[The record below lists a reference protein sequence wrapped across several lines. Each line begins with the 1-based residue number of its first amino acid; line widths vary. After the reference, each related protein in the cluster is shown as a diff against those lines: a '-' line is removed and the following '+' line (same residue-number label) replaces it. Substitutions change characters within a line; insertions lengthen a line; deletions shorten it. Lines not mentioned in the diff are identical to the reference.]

1 MAALAPSAPKTE
13 KLRRIASP
21 IHTTLLLLA
30 MTAMVARG
38 LMHGNELRAAS
49 RVRIYERTMLME
61 WLEFAFVLLGVGWAG
76 SPLSAVLGER
86 WRSIRDFV
94 RDLGIGIGYSVVS
107 TMVLSILLPHGG
119 DSNRSV
125 QFLMPQ
131 GRKEML
137 LWIALSVSAG
147 ICEETLY
154 RGYLQKQF
162 AALTNSLI
170 AGIVISGAAFGLSH
184 AYQGP
189 RQAVVI
195 AIDGM
200 MLGALAHWRSSV
212 RPGMISHTFKD
223 CVAPLVI
230 AATRH

>member
-1 MAALAPSAPKTE
+1 
-13 KLRRIASP
+13 
-21 IHTTLLLLA
+21 
-30 MTAMVARG
+30 
-38 LMHGNELRAAS
+38 
-49 RVRIYERTMLME
+49 MLME
-61 WLEFAFVLLGVGWAG
+61 WLEFAFVLLGVWWAG

-86 WRSIRDFV
+86 WGSIRDFV
-94 RDLGIGIGYSVVS
+94 RDLGIGIAYSVVS
-107 TMVLSILLPHGG
+107 TMVLSMLLPHGR

-125 QFLMPQ
+125 QFLMPE
-131 GRKEML
+131 GRKEMI

-170 AGIVISGAAFGLSH
+170 AGLVMSGVAFGLSH

-200 MLGALAHWRSSV
+200 MLGALAHWRCSV
-212 RPGMISHTFKD
+212 RPGMISHAFKD
-223 CVAPLVI
+223 SVAPFLI
-230 AATRH
+230 AAGKH